1 MNTARRHHPS
11 RVRSVT
17 PMAGLAVIATLA
29 AAAAAPASQPE
40 WLRVTEQPGR
50 SVSLEVSIRDFAPS
64 RRPGPMVSLVGVTH
78 IGDAAYY
85 ATLEEILADF
95 DLVLYESV
103 APTGAAG
110 AGGETAWEREDST
123 LAAMRFIGRTAAMA
137 AADIGSWPVSMRA
150 LQGWADGDDPR
161 LADFVARC
169 QLDAWGRPLRMLR
182 ARGLAVGAPP
192 TLILSSLGA
201 DGMPGGE
208 GEDADILLTLGDAD
222 RERAAAE
229 AEAAA
234 AAGPGIQGDL
244 AAALGLA
251 FQLTAMDYDRP
262 NFLPSD
268 MDIGEVNLA
277 MAERGGS
284 LELLEGTLD
293 GGSLPAR
300 VVRIML
306 SIVRIADRLSG
317 GAAATAMKVML
328 VEMLGD
334 ESMINESIGRIDPA
348 FEEVIVG
355 ERNRRVMDDLERE
368 LEQRATAD
376 HVGQRIAIFYG
387 AAHMPD
393 FERRLADRFGYLPKG
408 EPRWLPAI
416 TVDFRSSPVSEAQLR
431 QIRMMMRRQLQMMQ
445 RMQPPAPAPASPSE
459 DS

>member
-1 MNTARRHHPS
+1 MSIARRHRRP
-11 RVRSVT
+11 RPRSI
-17 PMAGLAVIATLA
+17 AGIALIAMLTA
-29 AAAAAPASQPE
+29 AAAATAQS
-40 WLRVTEQPGR
+40 LRVNEQPGR

-64 RRPGPMVSLVGVTH
+64 RRPGPVVSLVGVTH

-85 ATLEEILADF
+85 AQLEEILAGY

-110 AGGETAWEREDST
+110 AGGETPRQRQDST
-123 LAAMRFIGRTAAMA
+123 LAAMRFIGRTAAAA
-137 AADIGSWPVSMRA
+137 AADTGDWPAGTRP
-150 LQGWADGDDPR
+150 LQAWADGTDPR
-161 LADFVARC
+161 LADFVDRC
-169 QLDAWGRPLRMLR
+169 LFDAWGRPLLMLP
-182 ARGLAVGAPP
+182 ARGLDEASGP
-192 TLILSSLGA
+192 TLILASLGA
-201 DGMPGGE
+201 DGVPGGG

-234 AAGPGIQGDL
+234 TAGPGIQGDL
-244 AAALGLA
+244 ATALGLA

-268 MDIGEVNLA
+268 MDIDEVNRA

-334 ESMINESIGRIDPA
+334 ESVIEASLGQVDPA
-348 FEEVIVG
+348 LEQVIVG
-355 ERNRRVMDDLERE
+355 ERNRRVMDDLKRE
-368 LEQRATAD
+368 LERRATAD
-376 HVGQRIAIFYG
+376 RAGERIAIFYG

-393 FERRLADRFGYLPKG
+393 FERRLADRLGYLPTG

-445 RMQPPAPAPASPSE
+445 RMQTPAPAGSSE
-459 DS
+459 EP